1 IAFPLSA
8 APSSGVDA
16 TAPRISKKRLAILS
30 EPFRMRF
37 VLMEEF
43 MTLSIPPEFLNRLS
57 STRRYVDSLMFPD
70 LDRPPKADRLCDK
83 GRATNFRGRSALRL
97 CIATNRLGLE
107 TKRGLRRQWLH
118 CWWRILWH
126 TNLCRYEHAGLHR
139 PNHNPDKERPID
151 PRTQSQ
157 SPPHRISPFSAPTL
171 VR

>member
-1 IAFPLSA
+1 MAFPLSA
-8 APSSGVDA
+8 ASRLGVDG
-16 TAPRISKKRLAILS
+16 TVLRISKKRLAILS

-37 VLMEEF
+37 VLMDEF
-43 MTLSIPPEFLNRLS
+43 MSVSIPPEFLNRLS
-57 STRRYVDSLMFPD
+57 STRRYVDSLMFLD

-126 TNLCRYEHAGLHR
+126 TNLCRYDHAGLHR
-139 PNHNPDKERPID
+139 PNHNPDKERRMD
-151 PRTQSQ
+151 RRTQSQ
-157 SPPHRISPFSAPTL
+157 SPTHSVSRFSASDL